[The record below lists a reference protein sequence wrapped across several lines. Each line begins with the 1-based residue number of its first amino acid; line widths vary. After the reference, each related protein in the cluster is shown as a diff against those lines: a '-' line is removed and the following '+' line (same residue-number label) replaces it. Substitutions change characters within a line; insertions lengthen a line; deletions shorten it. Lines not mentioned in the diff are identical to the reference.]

1 MKIKDKRPNDNGQAG
16 RGTSDHATRPALATT
31 YEGEEPL
38 LLEQMLPLVD
48 YLEISPDSV
57 SRTTSSG
64 CILNAEIMA
73 ELKNAAGKVRFL
85 VHGVGLS
92 IASAGGY
99 SDTYVRLLDEIFSEL
114 PVAWH
119 SEHLAYTIVDNE
131 HLGTML
137 PPPRTREA
145 LDMLCRRIDFL
156 ERRYPVPFL
165 LENIVRFLPE
175 HPAEYSESEF
185 LNLLSRNTG
194 CGFVLD
200 VYNLECDQKN
210 FGFNIEAFLQ
220 ELDLSRVAEM
230 HVAGGVHDLG
240 FQLDVHSRLT
250 ADSTRAL
257 AEDILRRAPNVRALT
272 FEFLKEAIANLGY
285 PAICGELL
293 RLREALLHEYAS

>member
-1 MKIKDKRPNDNGQAG
+1 MKETTPNENGREAG
-16 RGTSDHATRPALATT
+16 RGRRDHAAPPALATT

-57 SRTTSSG
+57 STMTSSG
-64 CILNAEIMA
+64 CRLNPNVMA
-73 ELKNAAGKVRFL
+73 ELKNAAGTVRFL

-92 IASAGGY
+92 IASADGY
-99 SDTYVRLLDEIFSEL
+99 SETYVRLLDGIFQEL

-119 SEHLAYTIVDNE
+119 SEHLAYTTVDGEN
-131 HLGTML
+131 LGTML
-137 PPPRTREA
+137 PPPRTKES
-145 LDMLCRRIDFL
+145 LDLLCRRIEFFKG
-156 ERRYPVPFL
+156 RYPVPFL

-175 HPAEYSESEF
+175 HPAEYSEAEF
-185 LNLLSRNTG
+185 LNVLSRNTG

-210 FGFNIEAFLQ
+210 LGFDIAAFLR
-220 ELDLSRVAEM
+220 ELDLSRVTEM

-257 AEDILRRAPNVRALT
+257 AREILQRAPKVRALT
-272 FEFLKEAIANLGY
+272 FEFLKEAVANLGY

>member
-1 MKIKDKRPNDNGQAG
+1 VKELEQTESSQDAG
-16 RGTSDHATRPALATT
+16 RAVAKPAARPALATT

-48 YLEISPDSV
+48 FLEISPDSV
-57 SRTTSSG
+57 SQVTDAG
-64 CILNAEIMA
+64 CVLNQRIMA

-92 IASAGGY
+92 IASAEGY
-99 SDTYVRLLDEIFSEL
+99 SETYVRLLDGIFCEL
-114 PVAWH
+114 PVAWQ
-119 SEHLAYTIVDNE
+119 SEHLAYTTVDGE

-137 PPPRTREA
+137 PPPRTAEA
-145 LDMLCRRIDFL
+145 LDMLCERIETLQRRF
-156 ERRYPVPFL
+156 PVPFL

-175 HPAEYSESEF
+175 YPAEYSEAEF
-185 LNLLSRNTG
+185 LNVLSRNTG

-200 VYNLECDQKN
+200 VYNLECDHKN
-210 FGFNIEAFLQ
+210 LGFDGEAFLHD
-220 ELDLSRVAEM
+220 LDLSQVREM

-257 AEDILRRAPNVRALT
+257 AKDILRRAPNVRAVT
-272 FEFLKEAIANLGY
+272 FEFLKEAVANLGY
-285 PAICGELL
+285 SAICGELL
-293 RLREALLHEYAS
+293 RLRQGLLQ

>member
-1 MKIKDKRPNDNGQAG
+1 MRPNDNSREAG
-16 RGTSDHATRPALATT
+16 CATRPALATT

-57 SRTTSSG
+57 SSITGSG
-64 CILNAEIMA
+64 CALNPQIMA
-73 ELKNAAGKVRFL
+73 ELKNAGDTVRFL

-92 IASAGGY
+92 IASAAGY
-99 SDTYVRLLDEIFSEL
+99 SDTYVRLLDEIFNEL

-119 SEHLAYTIVDNE
+119 SEHLAYTTVDGE

-137 PPPRTREA
+137 PPPRTRES
-145 LDMLCRRIDFL
+145 LDMMCQRVEFF

-175 HPAEYSESEF
+175 HPAEYSEAEF

-210 FGFNIEAFLQ
+210 LGFDIEAFLQ
-220 ELDLSRVAEM
+220 ELDLSRVTEM

-257 AEDILRRAPNVRALT
+257 AGDILQRAPNVRAVT
-272 FEFLKEAIANLGY
+272 FEFLKEAVANLGY